1 MRLLDSAVTGALILL
16 VGFTALAFGSVYPW
30 AFKAM
35 EVSTFALAAIWM
47 ASLLVCSARGAGV
60 SGGGVYAYC
69 IPVLLFVGFCA
80 VQLLPLPPAVLAALS
95 PKSFSLYENV
105 LPGWPRRAP
114 YGDVAFVD
122 SYSNEKPLTPEVV
135 VLPTP
140 DEVQRGAAVPFEPA
154 GTPTV
159 SISANVPDQSKTSRD
174 TAWRTERERL
184 PRYGISMSPSLG
196 QTALLKACSYAALFL
211 LVLGCAR
218 SESKRAHRFVRTMA
232 IAVLAIGLLIA
243 ALGLVNR
250 ALWNGKVLWILTPRD
265 WGAGGLIDMR
275 ASGPFVNP
283 DDFANYLALI
293 LPLALAGALY
303 NVPLKYDRR
312 LTGFRILGATAAFVI
327 ASAILLSLSRA
338 GWIAAAVGV
347 FTFFLLVSGPWP
359 TRRNAGERG
368 PESGQHRSG
377 VSRVLRPLL
386 LGGGMLVVLI
396 LFAVVVVGPM
406 MAGGITARVDTTSHD
421 ASVAARFMIW
431 RDSFGMIRDFPIF
444 GVGLGGWPVIFP
456 RYQSGPWFPL
466 VYRQAH
472 NDYVQLIA
480 ETGLLGL
487 ALVVWILVPVCK
499 RLSAA
504 RRDLAPENWP
514 LFAALVSALPAMAV
528 HEFFDFCFH
537 IPANAILFTL
547 LVALA
552 VRASSQHET
561 PEAGD
566 RSSRALV
573 IVASIC
579 GVAGAIVLIFAA
591 VSDRPVDF
599 PYDLS
604 TPHSATQALS
614 NVLDHPVRSD
624 AHLWLVGFFSDSA
637 GLTPRLQEYRSAV
650 YLDPLNPN
658 TRDAYV
664 VELFAANKPAE
675 ALAQISAAVFN
686 APNQQFYVRD
696 RYVPFLTPA
705 VTSAIEEGYQKALA
719 HHYPGALEGL
729 AGFYAAQG
737 RYDEEA
743 QMLAEYVQHMSGPKP
758 SLNLLMST
766 ARAYLKA
773 GNRSQAEAFFRET
786 MSEYSYDSAPYLA
799 LITEIYGPEGNL
811 AAAGATVEQGIDN
824 GLDPTPL
831 YFAVLGLA
839 QAAGDKALIE
849 STLRELLARRPS
861 PGLVIRLGSF
871 YLDNNQLAQAIPMFR
886 RATDMDPDS
895 ADAYFLLGRAEE
907 ADYHYSAADDAYGRA
922 IALAPDNAGYKQA
935 YQAFRD
941 KMRRDSANQ

>member
-30 AFKAM
+30 AFQAM
-35 EVSTFALAAIWM
+35 EVCTFALAAIWM
-47 ASLLVCSARGAGV
+47 ASLVVRSTRGASV
-60 SGGGVYAYC
+60 SDSGIYWYS
-69 IPVLLFVGFCA
+69 IPVVLFVGFCA
-80 VQLLPLPPAVLAALS
+80 FQLLPLPPAVLAVLS
-95 PKSFSLYENV
+95 PASFSLYERV
-105 LPGWPRRAP
+105 LPGWPGRAP

-122 SYSNEKPLTPEVV
+122 SSADERPPTPEVF

-140 DEVQRGAAVPFEPA
+140 DEVQRGAAVPFEPT

-159 SISANVPDQSKTSRD
+159 SNRTNDTDQSAPSRD
-174 TAWRTERERL
+174 IAWRTERERL

-196 QTALLKACSYAALFL
+196 RTALLKACSYGALFL

-218 SESKRAHRFVRTMA
+218 SEPNRGHRFVRTMA

-265 WGAGGLIDMR
+265 WGAGGLVDMR

-303 NVPLKYDRR
+303 NVPLKFDRS
-312 LTGFRILGATAAFVI
+312 LTGFRILSATAAFVI

-338 GWIAAAVGV
+338 GWIAAATGV

-359 TRRNAGERG
+359 TQRDAGKRG
-368 PESGQHRSG
+368 SESDQPRSR

-386 LGGGMLVVLI
+386 LGGGMLAVL
-396 LFAVVVVGPM
+396 LFFAVIIVGPM
-406 MAGGITARVDTTSHD
+406 MAGGVTARVDTTSHD
-421 ASVAARFMIW
+421 ASVAARFMVW
-431 RDSFGMIRDFPIF
+431 RDSLGIIRDFPIF

-487 ALVVWILVPVCK
+487 ALVIWILVPVCK
-499 RLSAA
+499 RLWVA
-504 RRDLAPENWP
+504 RRGLAPEDWP

-552 VRASSQHET
+552 VRASSQREA

-566 RSSRALV
+566 RSSRAFV
-573 IVASIC
+573 VASIC
-579 GVAGAIVLIFAA
+579 GVAGAVALIFAA

-604 TPHSATQALS
+604 TPHTATQALS

-624 AHLWLVGFFSDSA
+624 AHLWLVGFFGGSA
-637 GLTPRLQEYRSAV
+637 GLTPRLQEYSSAV

-658 TRDAYV
+658 TRDAYIL
-664 VELFAANKPAE
+664 ELFAANNPTE
-675 ALAQISAAVFN
+675 ALAQITAAVFN
-686 APNQQFYVRD
+686 APNQQFYIRD
-696 RYVPFLTPA
+696 RYVPFLTPD
-705 VTSAIEEGYQKALA
+705 VIRAIEEGYREALT
-719 HHYPGALEGL
+719 HHYSGALEGL

-743 QMLAEYVQHMSGPKP
+743 QMLAEYTRRPSGQKP

-786 MSEYSYDSAPYLA
+786 MNEYPYESAPYLA
-799 LITEIYGPEGNL
+799 LITEIYGPENNL
-811 AAAGATVEQGIDN
+811 AAAAAIIEQGINN

-831 YFAVLGLA
+831 YFSVLGLA

-871 YLDNNQLAQAIPMFR
+871 YLDNNQLAQAIPMFQ

-907 ADYHYSAADDAYGRA
+907 AEYHYSAADDAYGRA